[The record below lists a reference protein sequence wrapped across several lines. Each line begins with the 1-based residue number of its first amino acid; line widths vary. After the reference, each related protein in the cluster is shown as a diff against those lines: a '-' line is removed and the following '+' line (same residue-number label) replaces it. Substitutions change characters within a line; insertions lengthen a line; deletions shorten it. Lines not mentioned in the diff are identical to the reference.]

1 MHTTP
6 FSRLPDA
13 ELDVMQALWQA
24 GEPRRPS
31 QLLEAL
37 HGKREWSLST
47 MQVLLTRLHEKGF
60 VTLSCEKR
68 FHYYAPA
75 VSEEA
80 YRIGETR
87 SFLERM
93 HGGSIKSLVAALVE
107 CDGLSADDLDEIA
120 AILEHAKGE

>member
-1 MHTTP
+1 MNQTNFT
-6 FSRLPDA
+6 RLPDA

-37 HGKREWSLST
+37 RGKRNWSLST
-47 MQVLLTRLHEKGF
+47 IQVLLTRLHEKGF
-60 VTLSCEKR
+60 VTLTCEKR

-75 VSEEA
+75 VGEEA
-80 YRIGETR
+80 YRVGETQ

-93 HGGSIKSLVAALVE
+93 HGGSVKSLMAALVE
-107 CDGLSADDLDEIA
+107 CNGISADDLDEIA
-120 AILEHAKGE
+120 RMLGGKEG